1 MDSSWTV
8 TAASPPWC
16 SAPPSSSLRPQSSP
30 SLRTI
35 QFFSSVAFSTDLPLA
50 ASVQPLV
57 STSPRLQLFVG
68 AALSLQPML
77 SHQTWGKYF
86 FKYLRLDA
94 EDWLLRYLYGIL
106 LGSQLPLWM
115 FPWVM
120 VVPCIVFL
128 PLSFFVNDT
137 PLWLV
142 KQVKLSLVTTN
153 ILTWERVSNRLCN
166 CLKRDSASQ
175 GRNKE
180 AETALAKL
188 RGADYHLQPELKELE
203 ALQAI
208 SAAEGTSPSFL
219 SLFSRR
225 SFLVPVSILSTLFS
239 LHASV
244 GSDVLSYYS
253 LTLFI
258 FPGVSLSPTV
268 LAVCHQTSFSI
279 GMIIS
284 PFIMSRINRR
294 PQFVVGCL
302 VVAIHMVLL
311 GFDNYLEL
319 SATQPYLSYLPVI
332 LLMSFGISFGLGIG
346 SIPYTL
352 SGELF
357 PHQMRSWGCGTALAF
372 RFRNGLTF

>member
-1 MDSSWTV
+1 
-8 TAASPPWC
+8 
-16 SAPPSSSLRPQSSP
+16 
-30 SLRTI
+30 
-35 QFFSSVAFSTDLPLA
+35 
-50 ASVQPLV
+50 
-57 STSPRLQLFVG
+57 
-68 AALSLQPML
+68 ML

-142 KQVKLSLVTTN
+142 KQVKLSLATTN

-180 AETALAKL
+180 AETTLAKL

>member
-16 SAPPSSSLRPQSSP
+16 SAPPSSSPPPRSSP

-35 QFFSSVAFSTDLPLA
+35 QFFSSVAFSTDLPWV
-50 ASVQPLV
+50 ASVPPLV

-68 AALSLQPML
+68 GALSLPPML

-142 KQVKLSLVTTN
+142 KQVKLSLATTN

-372 RFRNGLTF
+372 R